1 MASQRCINLMTKTA
15 QDRGV
20 AFSVEESK
28 TVAKY
33 FEAELKRRPPSS
45 QNDVD
50 NALNVAMDKAREVRL
65 VALQSKK
72 EALLRA
78 KHKANIMAHLKKY
91 KADTK
96 NATLIDGY
104 NAYLV
109 GSSKMVAGSRDSVS
123 STKAAL
129 HKD

>member
-1 MASQRCINLMTKTA
+1 MTKTA

-20 AFSVEESK
+20 AFSVDESK
-28 TVAKY
+28 TVANY

-50 NALNVAMDKAREVRL
+50 NALNVAMEKAREVRL

-78 KHKANIMAHLKKY
+78 KHYGPPQKVQ
-91 KADTK
+91 
-96 NATLIDGY
+96 G
-104 NAYLV
+104 
-109 GSSKMVAGSRDSVS
+109 
-123 STKAAL
+123 
-129 HKD
+129 